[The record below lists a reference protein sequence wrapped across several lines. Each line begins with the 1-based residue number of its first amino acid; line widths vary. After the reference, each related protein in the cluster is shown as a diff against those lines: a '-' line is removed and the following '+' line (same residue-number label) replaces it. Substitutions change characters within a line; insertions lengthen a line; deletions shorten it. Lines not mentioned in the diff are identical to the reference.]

1 MMFEMPGSEPIET
14 IPVIPRSRH
23 AASRASWP
31 STPPSCPVV
40 AALYPA
46 VSTSEA
52 PTSKQACMTR
62 RLSSGKVA
70 FTTTSA
76 SPRTRRSACGSVTS
90 ASIAWIAAVFPR
102 DFKARE
108 RSPRLSA
115 ITISSTRGSDASSR
129 VMILPSPPVPRT
141 AACTA
146 NRSGRRALEVSTLI
160 FGLGPHGPRP
170 GRPGRP
176 DEGQVA
182 NSLRARVHVEP
193 IPARESDQRHPEF
206 LGDGDREARGG
217 ADRDDEG
224 DGGDRGLLQNL
235 KTGPAAH
242 REDGLGEGDPAS
254 EERLP
259 HDLVDRVVSADV
271 LTKGEE
277 LPSGIEQ
284 SCGMQS
290 ARLREPGLALAEL
303 FRDRRDHRGIDR
315 RSVLSDPVAHGH
327 PDGLQRSLAAD
338 AAGRRHVE
346 MSRETVRVKFHGG
359 P

>member
-1 MMFEMPGSEPIET
+1 
-14 IPVIPRSRH
+14 
-23 AASRASWP
+23 
-31 STPPSCPVV
+31 
-40 AALYPA
+40 
-46 VSTSEA
+46 
-52 PTSKQACMTR
+52 MTR
-62 RLSSGKVA
+62 RLYSGKVA

-160 FGLGPHGPRP
+160 FGVGPHGLRSDRP
-170 GRPGRP
+170 GLPR
-176 DEGQVA
+176 EGQIA
-182 NSLRARVHVEP
+182 NSLRSRVHVEP

-206 LGDGDREARGG
+206 LGDGDRQARGG
-217 ADRDDEG
+217 ADRDHERDSG
-224 DGGDRGLLQNL
+224 HRGLLQDL
-235 KTGPAAH
+235 KAGPAAH
-242 REDGLGEGDPAS
+242 REDVLREGDPAS
-254 EERLP
+254 EERLS
-259 HDLVDRVVSADV
+259 HDLVDRVVSSHV
-271 LTKGEE
+271 LAKGEE
-277 LPSGIEQ
+277 LPRGIEEAR
-284 SCGMQS
+284 GMES
-290 ARLREPGLALAEL
+290 ARLCEQRLALAEL
-303 FRDRRDHRGIDR
+303 FWDRRNRRGIDGS
-315 RSVLSDPVAHGH
+315 SVPSDPMAHGH
-327 PDGLQRSLAAD
+327 SDGLQSGLAAD

-346 MSRETVRVKFHGG
+346 MSRETIRVELHGG

>member
-1 MMFEMPGSEPIET
+1 
-14 IPVIPRSRH
+14 
-23 AASRASWP
+23 
-31 STPPSCPVV
+31 
-40 AALYPA
+40 
-46 VSTSEA
+46 
-52 PTSKQACMTR
+52 MTR
-62 RLSSGKVA
+62 RLYSGKVA

-129 VMILPSPPVPRT
+129 VMILPRPPVPRT

-146 NRSGRRALEVSTLI
+146 NRSGRWALEVSTLI

-170 GRPGRP
+170 DRPGRP

-206 LGDGDREARGG
+206 LGDGAREARGG
-217 ADRDDEG
+217 AHRDHQRE
-224 DGGDRGLLQNL
+224 GGDRGLPQDPQ
-235 KTGPAAH
+235 TGPAAH
-242 REDGLGEGDPAS
+242 REDDLRERHPAS

-271 LTKGEE
+271 LAKGEE
-277 LPSGIEQ
+277 LPSGIDP
-284 SCGMQS
+284 SSGVPS
-290 ARLREPGLALAEL
+290 A
-303 FRDRRDHRGIDR
+303 
-315 RSVLSDPVAHGH
+315 
-327 PDGLQRSLAAD
+327 
-338 AAGRRHVE
+338 
-346 MSRETVRVKFHGG
+346 
-359 P
+359 